1 MISLTCINGTD
12 QRVMS
17 GFADHGGAPFE
28 HATAGVEGIAPQLCG
43 TGAGIEVAVAII
55 VVFGRHGGENIDK
68 ESIRLKCLAYSA
80 HVILHPGLKGMWQPA
95 VAEGFA
101 TLVILNS
108 LNV

>member
-1 MISLTCINGTD
+1 
-12 QRVMS
+12 MS

-28 HATAGVEGIAPQLCG
+28 NATAGVEGIAPQLCG

-55 VVFGRHGGENIDK
+55 VIEWGYGGENIDK
-68 ESIRLKCLAYSA
+68 KSIRRKCLAYSA
-80 HVILHPGLKGMWQPA
+80 HVILHPGLEGMRQPA